1 MRCVFGRFYKE
12 RIFSMLLEQ
21 LGWNDFFARQLP
33 QEGVAGRVAAANR
46 ERFLVWTAQGEIEV
60 TVSGR
65 HRHASSRWPSVGDW
79 VVLRKNAPVID
90 TVLAPKSELSRK
102 RPGKGLREQVLAAN
116 MDVLFIVS
124 GLDHDYNPRRIERYL
139 VLAEE
144 SGARPVI
151 LLNKADLAEE
161 LQLDLNRI
169 TEETEQ
175 LAPGA
180 PVLTLS
186 ALTGSGLDTI
196 PTLLTCG
203 ETAALIGSSGVGKS
217 TILNRLLG
225 EDRQRTTAVR
235 ANDQRGRH
243 TTTRR
248 ELFVMPA
255 GWLLMDLPG
264 LRELQL
270 WADPEQLD
278 SSFDDIRRL
287 AEGCRFRDCTHSSEP
302 GCAVRAAEL
311 DSGRIANYHKL
322 QRELAYL
329 DRQNDPRAALEQKRK
344 MKRIMRAYEKL
355 QRRRPES

>member
-1 MRCVFGRFYKE
+1 
-12 RIFSMLLEQ
+12 MLLEQ
-21 LGWNDFFARQLP
+21 LGWNDFFARQLSSG
-33 QEGVAGRVAAANR
+33 GVAGRVAAANR
-46 ERFLVWTAQGEIEV
+46 EHFLVWTAEGEIEA

-79 VVLRKNAPVID
+79 VVLRRNAPVID
-90 TVLAPKSELSRK
+90 AVLTPRTELSRK

-124 GLDHDYNPRRIERYL
+124 GLDHDYNLRRIERYL
-139 VLAEE
+139 VLAAE
-144 SGARPVI
+144 SGARPVV
-151 LLNKADLAEE
+151 LLNKTDLADE
-161 LQLDLNRI
+161 LALDVNRI
-169 TEETEQ
+169 IDQTEQ
-175 LAPGA
+175 LALA
-180 PVLTLS
+180 TPVMAVS
-186 ALTGSGLDTI
+186 ALTGYGIDAI
-196 PTLLTCG
+196 RTLLARG

-225 EDRQRTTAVR
+225 EERQRTTAVR
-235 ANDQRGRH
+235 AGDQRGRH
-243 TTTRR
+243 TTTHR
-248 ELFVMPA
+248 ELFVMPE

-278 SSFDDIRRL
+278 SSFDDIQRL

-302 GCAVRAAEL
+302 GCAVRAAGL

-322 QRELAYL
+322 RRELAYL
-329 DRQNDPRAALEQKRK
+329 DRQNDSRAALEHKRK
-344 MKRIMRAYEKL
+344 LKQIMRAYEKL

>member
-1 MRCVFGRFYKE
+1 MRCVFGLFHKE

-33 QEGVAGRVAAANR
+33 QDAVAGRVAAAER
-46 ERFLVWTAQGEIEV
+46 EHFLVWTAEGEIEA

-90 TVLAPKSELSRK
+90 AVLAPKTELSRK
-102 RPGKGLREQVLAAN
+102 RPGKGPREQVLAAN

-124 GLDHDYNPRRIERYL
+124 GLDHDYNPRRIERYM
-139 VLAEE
+139 VLAAQ
-144 SGARPVI
+144 SGARPVV

-161 LQLDLNRI
+161 FRLDLNRI
-169 TEETEQ
+169 REETGQ
-175 LAPGA
+175 LGA
-180 PVLTLS
+180 GTPVLAIS
-186 ALTGSGLDTI
+186 ALTGYGLDAI
-196 PTLLTCG
+196 PTLLARG

-225 EDRQRTTAVR
+225 EDRQRTAEVR
-235 ANDQRGRH
+235 SGDQRGRH

-248 ELFVMPA
+248 ELFVMRE

-329 DRQNDPRAALEQKRK
+329 DRQNDSRAALEHKRK
-344 MKRIMRAYEKL
+344 LKRIMRAYEKL